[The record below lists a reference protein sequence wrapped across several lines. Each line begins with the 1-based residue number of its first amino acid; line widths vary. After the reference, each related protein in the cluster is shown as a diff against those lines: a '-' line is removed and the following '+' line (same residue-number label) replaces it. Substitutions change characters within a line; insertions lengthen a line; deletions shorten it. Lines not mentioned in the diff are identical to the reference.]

1 MGLNRETKCVG
12 VTSSTELHRTLQ
24 LSDEPLADLLAEP
37 GCEVL
42 LQAGRARPQWV
53 SGASI
58 VKATQG
64 SRLRT
69 HLEGRLSATRMTI
82 SQCRPCA
89 RYGRPRQLRSTG
101 TQYECAIINEVV

>member
-1 MGLNRETKCVG
+1 MGLNRERKCVG

-24 LSDEPLADLLAEP
+24 LSDEPLADLLAEL

-58 VKATQG
+58 V
-64 SRLRT
+64 
-69 HLEGRLSATRMTI
+69 
-82 SQCRPCA
+82 
-89 RYGRPRQLRSTG
+89 
-101 TQYECAIINEVV
+101 